1 MYPDWVL
8 KHKKKGTNISCI
20 NGRYYLYAVSSVWNK
35 KKGRAQKIT
44 NEYLGRITENG
55 FIQSKKRIAKL
66 ETPVTVKEYGASSVL
81 TTLGEDVLNEL
92 KNVFPEHA
100 ELIFTIAALKLIEQ
114 CPFKRLENLYKNS
127 FLSEIFSGLRL
138 SSGTLSAFLKDFGG
152 NREKIVA
159 FMERFIE
166 GSEHVLFDGTNVI
179 SKSEKMNLNRN
190 GYNAHRDRDPQLN
203 LLYAFSCE
211 TKSPAYYRIV
221 AGNVCDVSAL
231 KLSISESGLE
241 NVIVVADKG
250 FASEANFEM
259 LDEAG
264 IKYILPLKRNSS
276 LFDTTKLETGDKSAF
291 DGYFMFNE
299 RPIWYYS
306 SGGVTVFLDGDLKV
320 REEKKYLNNIEKN
333 KEGYT
338 MENFI
343 KKQHGFGTIAMKC
356 NAPKTPQEIYNTY
369 KERMEIE
376 QSFDFLKNL
385 LQQDK
390 SYMQNEKSLETWAFI
405 NHVSLMLNYKV
416 YNLLRRKNLLPKFS
430 VADFFSHLKYIFKVR
445 INGSWH
451 LSETTKKTR
460 DFLKELELHI
470 T

>member
-44 NEYLGRITENG
+44 NEYLGRITEDG
-55 FIQSKKRIAKL
+55 FIPSKKRIAKL
-66 ETPVTVKEYGASSVL
+66 DTPVTVKEYGASSVMA
-81 TTLGEDVLNEL
+81 TLGKDVLSEL
-92 KNVFPEHA
+92 KNGFPEHA
-100 ELIFTIAALKLIEQ
+100 ELIFTIAALRLIEQ

-138 SSGTLSAFLKDFGG
+138 SSGTLSAFLKNFGG

-166 GSEHVLFDGTNVI
+166 GSEHVLFDGTKII

-343 KKQHGFGTIAMKC
+343 KKQHGFGTIVMKC

-376 QSFDFLKNL
+376 QSFDFLKNF

-416 YNLLRRKNLLPKFS
+416 YNLLRRKNLLSKFS
-430 VADFFSHLKYIFKVR
+430 VADFFSHLKYVFKVK
-445 INGSWH
+445 INDSWH
-451 LSETTKKTR
+451 LSEVTKKTR